1 MYEHNEG
8 SKLRKILEDGWC
20 EFEDKEK
27 LQDRRLLNML
37 PKDFL
42 VDAWI
47 KHRVDGVE
55 ITGHGNIGGCGYHE
69 HE

>member
-8 SKLRKILEDGWC
+8 SKLRKILEDRWC

-27 LQDRRLLNML
+27 LQDRRLLKML

-42 VDAWI
+42 VNA
-47 KHRVDGVE
+47 
-55 ITGHGNIGGCGYHE
+55 
-69 HE
+69 